1 MLLSLIDIFLTN
13 NATKVVK
20 GIKAFLQSMEENI
33 FFRSE
38 SVFTFTPQYFQQ
50 IQHELLKSPCSYLH
64 ADVS

>member
-20 GIKAFLQSMEENI
+20 GIKALLQSMEKNI

-38 SVFTFTPQYFQQ
+38 SVFTLSHHSIFNKFSMNY
-50 IQHELLKSPCSYLH
+50 
-64 ADVS
+64 